1 MLKNTTKENKKKLV
15 KQMISR
21 MAIAYGVKR
30 KDLHTI
36 FDCKKNDLNN
46 WVYNASI
53 PLEELDQC
61 RQETGYPM
69 DWLIYGPSPV
79 AKTELTQKLTT
90 ITSKLFADAID
101 FEMIEEIYDGS
112 INQLIKKFETEI
124 ENLIRSTDRQNITGT
139 RQ

>member
-1 MLKNTTKENKKKLV
+1 
-15 KQMISR
+15 
-21 MAIAYGVKR
+21 
-30 KDLHTI
+30 
-36 FDCKKNDLNN
+36 
-46 WVYNASI
+46 
-53 PLEELDQC
+53 
-61 RQETGYPM
+61 M